1 MSRAAK
7 RGHLN
12 RLLNSQIQS
21 VLESFKIF
29 DGPASLIREKVRR
42 SAVMKA
48 VDDIYKQATITGM
61 LWSGGTPDVKLLE
74 NNITTYCTIL
84 QGFIFLCHGSTV
96 GAGPTLFFSV
106 RASAKQVID
115 RSISLLKD
123 PILLSHGSKVDMKN
137 ILIPHLSGSV
147 WEACGSLKKLPSSDT
162 LAVGRAMIQVAISMK
177 DVLREMKELKLATSE
192 SDDSNILVEE
202 DDEFGSDLSHE
213 EMKNAQLVIS
223 VVSDSLSVIKELIR
237 FVTVM
242 IKQRNHDDDVDTL
255 EGLLKHCQKIGSQID
270 DLGACVFPP
279 QEAPLMKQAAIKL
292 TEELEGMKSLIV
304 NGISG
309 SFKDFIIA
317 SEGLKSSLTKF
328 LSEIVSLDRL
338 VNEMGNLDL

>member
-1 MSRAAK
+1 
-7 RGHLN
+7 
-12 RLLNSQIQS
+12 
-21 VLESFKIF
+21 
-29 DGPASLIREKVRR
+29 
-42 SAVMKA
+42 
-48 VDDIYKQATITGM
+48 
-61 LWSGGTPDVKLLE
+61 
-74 NNITTYCTIL
+74 
-84 QGFIFLCHGSTV
+84 
-96 GAGPTLFFSV
+96 
-106 RASAKQVID
+106 
-115 RSISLLKD
+115 
-123 PILLSHGSKVDMKN
+123 
-137 ILIPHLSGSV
+137 
-147 WEACGSLKKLPSSDT
+147 
-162 LAVGRAMIQVAISMK
+162 
-177 DVLREMKELKLATSE
+177 MKELKLATSE